1 MILSFYSFYYLWI
14 HFSVWITKRVAVP
27 LLTTKVLLQYLGRTS
42 IVHFHCLIILSSFLE
57 WKILDPSPIWGLSG
71 ISERNSSNLFLK
83 VCCDMLRS
91 LIWAGK
97 QLKISGPLIGKLF
110 LLIFDI
116 SFVIGTSNVVPF
128 PDKSFVLIDISILGT
143 NPLIHFLV

>member
-1 MILSFYSFYYLWI
+1 MAL
-14 HFSVWITKRVAVP
+14 P
-27 LLTTKVLLQYLGRTS
+27 PLTTKILLQYLGRMS
-42 IVHFHCLIILSSFLE
+42 IVHFHCLITLSSVFE
-57 WKILDPSPIWGLSG
+57 WKLLDPSPIQGLSR

-83 VCCDMLRS
+83 VSSDMHRS

-116 SFVIGTSNVVPF
+116 SFVIRTYNVVPF
-128 PDKSFVLIDISILGT
+128 RDKLFLLIDISILGT
-143 NPLIHFLV
+143 NALIHFLV